1 MKSVLGEALKGL
13 GARADMKVQDNESAG
28 SSSATPS
35 EVESDID
42 EEESGRRTPQSD
54 GSSDKIPVKQSPAD
68 RAYRPMINQ
77 AAEDLEDAEMDA
89 KTLPGVVNTQA
100 HFAKLEK

>member
-1 MKSVLGEALKGL
+1 MLGEALKGL
-13 GARADMKVQDNESAG
+13 GARTDMKVQDNESAR

-35 EVESDID
+35 EVESDMD
-42 EEESGRRTPQSD
+42 EEESGRQTPQSD
-54 GSSDKIPVKQSPAD
+54 GSSDKIPVKQSPAG
-68 RAYRPMINQ
+68 RAHRPMINQ
-77 AAEDLEDAEMDA
+77 AAEDLEDAEMDS

>member
-1 MKSVLGEALKGL
+1 MLGEALKGL
-13 GARADMKVQDNESAG
+13 GARTDMKVQGDESAR

-35 EVESDID
+35 EVESDLD

-68 RAYRPMINQ
+68 RGYRPMINQ
-77 AAEDLEDAEMDA
+77 AAGDLEDADVDSH
-89 KTLPGVVNTQA
+89 TLPGVVNTQA
-100 HFAKLEK
+100 HFAKLEA